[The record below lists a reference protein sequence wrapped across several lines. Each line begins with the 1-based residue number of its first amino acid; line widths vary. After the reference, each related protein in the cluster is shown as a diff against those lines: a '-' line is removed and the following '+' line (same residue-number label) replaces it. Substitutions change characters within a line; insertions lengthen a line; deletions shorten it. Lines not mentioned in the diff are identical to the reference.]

1 MTQTLRPQHDDARKI
16 ALTPYNRKGSYILVS
31 NRPKGSRASINETGR
46 NVEGIRA
53 PTQDEIVVAAYT
65 AAQEITHISPNDLN
79 YIFVGAMG
87 QGSSHALG
95 LARGRPD
102 GRVILFD
109 GDGSLLTN
117 LGSLVTIANQA
128 PTNLVHCLCENGCYE
143 TNGSVPI
150 PRAGQIRFAELAK
163 TAGYRR
169 THEISDLAEWESKL
183 PDLFKEEGPLFVDLK
198 VEPGEAYPEDFP
210 KLSSTEHREKFRRA
224 LANG

>member
-1 MTQTLRPQHDDARKI
+1 MTPGKSPLPIDKAHDKLVSKSYSD
-16 ALTPYNRKGSYILVS
+16 RKGAALVLMK
-31 NRPKGSRASINETGR
+31 RDEMLKAFARQR
-46 NVEGIRA
+46 K
-53 PTQDEIVVAAYT
+53 DEIVVAVYT

-79 YIFVGAMG
+79 YTFVGAMG

-95 LARGRPD
+95 LALGRPD

-169 THEISDLAEWESKL
+169 SA
-183 PDLFKEEGPLFVDLK
+183 
-198 VEPGEAYPEDFP
+198 
-210 KLSSTEHREKFRRA
+210 RNFRSRRVGKQA
-224 LANG
+224 A